1 MSVVTLRRMV
11 KGGRLLAES
20 RVTTRDPYLFTVAAL
35 ISSGLLPKLASDV
48 TTQPTIHDYSADY
61 SADYSRVVAA
71 LDKVTTEVETLR
83 KENRELIDRAA
94 RAEGQLEG
102 VQALLGRVGVVE
114 AAASPGTVVVSPRRR
129 FWRRRTVEN

>member
-11 KGGRLLAES
+11 KGGRLLAEP

-48 TTQPTIHDYSADY
+48 TTQPTIHDY

>member
-11 KGGRLLAES
+11 KGGRLLAEP

-35 ISSGLLPKLASDV
+35 ISSGLLPKSASDV
-48 TTQPTIHDYSADY
+48 TTQPTIHDY

-129 FWRRRTVEN
+129 FWRRRAVEN

>member
-48 TTQPTIHDYSADY
+48 TTQPTIHDY